1 MSRRSSR
8 LDLSGYYNNEGEPVI
23 RYRESRQRN
32 IKRRRTTFQ
41 SWRRRL
47 LDTADGE
54 SECGSCNKRQHD
66 NSRTFMTIVS
76 LLSFIVSLCL
86 GFAFA
91 LQQEKLQECENRLKY
106 LQPVADTMPNFAL
119 ETQGAFILPSLSTA
133 TYQPPS
139 CVTYLG
145 ISLWQ
150 PLRSPRI
157 VIQGHPL
164 RVGDCWPLPG
174 DHGHLFIA
182 LSHPV
187 TISHVTLG
195 HISKNVSPSGS
206 IYSAPKEFS
215 VFGMKT
221 LDDEG
226 TQLGTFL
233 YDHDGDQV
241 QTFKLPDHK
250 KGTFNY
256 VKLQVESNWGHPDYT
271 CLYNFRVHGMLQ
283 TGEGKQGEKIKLS
296 SGCRDW

>member
-41 SWRRRL
+41 SWRQRL

-54 SECGSCNKRQHD
+54 S
-66 NSRTFMTIVS
+66 
-76 LLSFIVSLCL
+76 
-86 GFAFA
+86 A

-283 TGEGKQGEKIKLS
+283 TGEGKREKIKLS